1 MIIMSTLAFLLQLPC
16 LELFSR
22 LISWQNK
29 RVRKIAAKRGIIN
42 GKSQFVYYTK
52 KVDTE
57 IFSLGFLSHFCLRSN
72 NSI

>member
-42 GKSQFVYYTK
+42 GKSQFVVLVSENK
-52 KVDTE
+52 
-57 IFSLGFLSHFCLRSN
+57 
-72 NSI
+72 

>member
-42 GKSQFVYYTK
+42 GKSQFVYLSTQK
-52 KVDTE
+52 KWTPRYFHLASFP
-57 IFSLGFLSHFCLRSN
+57 IFV
-72 NSI
+72 

>member
-42 GKSQFVYYTK
+42 GKSQFVYLYLKISST
-52 KVDTE
+52 
-57 IFSLGFLSHFCLRSN
+57 LFLR
-72 NSI
+72 I